1 MTPSVLLTLVFL
13 FMAGYHPLGN
23 PGGAH
28 SAVVPTPV
36 PSTVLKWCGNGEL
49 SALDLER
56 IVQRLQQADPM
67 ASSLQPSHFTAIQL
81 DQAC

>member
-1 MTPSVLLTLVFL
+1 VGVGSLAFPHVFL
-13 FMAGYHPLGN
+13 SSMAGYHPLGD

-28 SAVVPTPV
+28 PAVV

-56 IVQRLQQADPM
+56 IVQRLRQADPV
-67 ASSLQPSHFTAIQL
+67 ASSLQPSHFSAIQV

>member
-1 MTPSVLLTLVFL
+1 
-13 FMAGYHPLGN
+13 MAGYHPLGN
-23 PGGAH
+23 TGGARQAPISTAAP
-28 SAVVPTPV
+28 SAV

-56 IVQRLQQADPM
+56 IVERLKQADPM

-81 DQAC
+81 DQAS

>member
-1 MTPSVLLTLVFL
+1 
-13 FMAGYHPLGN
+13 MAGYHPLGD
-23 PGGAH
+23 PGSAHPAGAH
-28 SAVVPTPV
+28 PTAAQVAADPGSL

-56 IVQRLQQADPM
+56 IVQRLRQADPT
-67 ASSLQPSHFTAIQL
+67 AESLHPSHFTAIQL

>member
-1 MTPSVLLTLVFL
+1 
-13 FMAGYHPLGN
+13 MAGYHPLGS
-23 PGGAH
+23 PGGALH
-28 SAVVPTPV
+28 VAVPTAV

-56 IVQRLQQADPM
+56 IVQRLQQADPV
-67 ASSLQPSHFTAIQL
+67 ASSLQPSHFSAIQP

>member
-1 MTPSVLLTLVFL
+1 
-13 FMAGYHPLGN
+13 MAGYHPLGD

-28 SAVVPTPV
+28 PAGV

-56 IVQRLQQADPM
+56 IVQRLQQADPV
-67 ASSLQPSHFTAIQL
+67 ASSLQPSHFTSIQV

>member
-1 MTPSVLLTLVFL
+1 
-13 FMAGYHPLGN
+13 MAGYHPLGD

-28 SAVVPTPV
+28 SAPVTTAVSTAVPSTVLNAV

-56 IVQRLQQADPM
+56 IVQRLRQVDPM

-81 DQAC
+81 DQSC

>member
-1 MTPSVLLTLVFL
+1 V
-13 FMAGYHPLGN
+13 
-23 PGGAH
+23 
-28 SAVVPTPV
+28 V

-56 IVQRLQQADPM
+56 IVQRLRQADPV
-67 ASSLQPSHFTAIQL
+67 ASSLQPSHFSAIQV

>member
-1 MTPSVLLTLVFL
+1 
-13 FMAGYHPLGN
+13 MAGYHPLGS
-23 PGGAH
+23 PGGALPV
-28 SAVVPTPV
+28 AVPTAV

-56 IVQRLQQADPM
+56 IVQRLQQADPV
-67 ASSLQPSHFTAIQL
+67 ASSLQPSHFSAIQP

>member
-1 MTPSVLLTLVFL
+1 
-13 FMAGYHPLGN
+13 MAGYHPLGD
-23 PGGAH
+23 PGGANP
-28 SAVVPTPV
+28 AVV

-56 IVQRLQQADPM
+56 IVQRLQQADPV
-67 ASSLQPSHFTAIQL
+67 ASSLQPSHFSAIQV

>member
-1 MTPSVLLTLVFL
+1 MT
-13 FMAGYHPLGN
+13 GYHPLGD

-28 SAVVPTPV
+28 SAVVPN
-36 PSTVLKWCGNGEL
+36 TVLKWCGNGEL

-56 IVQRLQQADPM
+56 IVQRLRQADPV
-67 ASSLQPSHFTAIQL
+67 ASSLQPSHFSAIQV

>member
-1 MTPSVLLTLVFL
+1 
-13 FMAGYHPLGN
+13 MAGYHPLGD

-28 SAVVPTPV
+28 SAVV

-56 IVQRLQQADPM
+56 IVQRLHQADPV
-67 ASSLQPSHFTAIQL
+67 ASSLQPSHFSAIQV

>member
-1 MTPSVLLTLVFL
+1 
-13 FMAGYHPLGN
+13 MAGHHPLGD

-28 SAVVPTPV
+28 PAGV

-56 IVQRLQQADPM
+56 IVQRLQQA
-67 ASSLQPSHFTAIQL
+67 SHFSAIQV